1 MLLAFALRLPD
12 FSNWKEN
19 PVGLALYGL
28 VLVGGALLGGILL
41 GLVGRYTA
49 LLFWKEL
56 STRAVLILRL
66 IGGIGGA
73 ALTFSLIGSGDGF
86 GPGPGGLPGG
96 GRGSGEDH
104 RPVALRSET
113 DSTPRSDKIEPA
125 PTTSGSLRVLILGP
139 ETTPPYEEPDRFF
152 RIEGEEAARAMTVSE
167 LVERLRMLST
177 GGRVQEVELI
187 VTGESTGV
195 ARPFIPQ
202 LRERVLRDLRL
213 PFSQPDFSANPF
225 KDRSRYEPPKG
236 P

>member
-86 GPGPGGLPGG
+86 GPGPAAGV
-96 GRGSGEDH
+96 E
-104 RPVALRSET
+104 VAKTTGPSRSAVKRTVLLVRIRSNPLR
-113 DSTPRSDKIEPA
+113 
-125 PTTSGSLRVLILGP
+125 
-139 ETTPPYEEPDRFF
+139 
-152 RIEGEEAARAMTVSE
+152 
-167 LVERLRMLST
+167 RL
-177 GGRVQEVELI
+177 QEVCGYSSSDQKRRHRMKSR
-187 VTGESTGV
+187 TGSSESR
-195 ARPFIPQ
+195 AKKRH
-202 LRERVLRDLRL
+202 
-213 PFSQPDFSANPF
+213 
-225 KDRSRYEPPKG
+225 G